1 MSHQS
6 IFQSFLA
13 LFIAYIPREGKATE
27 NTVSVPPHVA
37 MQPHTVSLNY
47 LLVVGVTAYLSPEH
61 VSCSA
66 ISYEDFSHM
75 ISSQPPVKMITQNPR
90 IGRKDRK
97 YDLEKLQR

>member
-1 MSHQS
+1 
-6 IFQSFLA
+6 
-13 LFIAYIPREGKATE
+13 
-27 NTVSVPPHVA
+27 
-37 MQPHTVSLNY
+37 MQPYTVSLNY
-47 LLVVGVTAYLSPEH
+47 LLCGGGITAYLSPEH
-61 VSCSA
+61 VFCSA